1 MYIIIYYSDQK
12 WFINHINNQ
21 LESNYGLKYRDLCA
35 SEKNPIFCSFLNE
48 NMLYQE
54 VDDEDYLKNYI
65 ENCIKE
71 YNSNSEFVPVD
82 ILLFR
87 NYIEHISRI
96 VRVISQPMGHILLI
110 GISKDIFFICT

>member
-1 MYIIIYYSDQK
+1 MYIIICYRDQK

-21 LESNYGLKYRDLCA
+21 LERNYGLQYCDLCA

-48 NMLYQE
+48 KMLYQE
-54 VDDEDYLKNYI
+54 VDEDNLKKYI

-82 ILLFR
+82 ILLFKD
-87 NYIEHISRI
+87 YIEHISRI

-110 GISKDIFFICT
+110 GISIDIFSICA